1 MESTK
6 TVGGEGAILFEADY
20 ADAASQAAAA
30 QELCRTVEANGAVL
44 LLNRDGALPLAAG
57 SKVSLFG
64 NTAVNFIY
72 SGSGSGAMDASKMK
86 DFKQALEQDG
96 YAVNETLWNFYV
108 EQGKTY
114 HREGASGSLNN
125 NIVNNA
131 DFKVNE
137 VPRASSPIRS
147 GQVSRTTATRRSWS
161 SDVWAAKAPICLP
174 WAPVITAATSLR

>member
-1 MESTK
+1 MKKKTKGKGLWAALSVVFVILFAVTMIGGPIANNYSQIINMVLGVESTK
-6 TVGGEGAILFEADY
+6 TVGGEGAILFETDY

-96 YAVNETLWNFYV
+96 
-108 EQGKTY
+108 K
-114 HREGASGSLNN
+114 
-125 NIVNNA
+125 A
-131 DFKVNE
+131 DGE
-137 VPRASSPIRS
+137 
-147 GQVSRTTATRRSWS
+147 
-161 SDVWAAKAPICLP
+161 
-174 WAPVITAATSLR
+174 